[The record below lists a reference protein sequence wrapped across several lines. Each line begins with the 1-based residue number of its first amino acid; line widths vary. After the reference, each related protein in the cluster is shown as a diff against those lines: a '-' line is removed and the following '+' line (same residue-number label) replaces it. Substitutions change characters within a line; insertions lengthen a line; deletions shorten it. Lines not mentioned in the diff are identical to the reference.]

1 MSNTGDLAQLIVAAQ
16 GWLHPG
22 WEQGYYP
29 DDMPAEWQL
38 GYYANEFRAVLVA
51 PAADTA
57 GVETW
62 LDEVDAGFGFC
73 LDLRHAPLETR
84 ILESFKDQLLGVFVS
99 GAPETVP
106 ADVVV
111 FSESHKADI
120 SLPNSRYAQI
130 FDDVRGGGMRL
141 CLYRTNPDLTLAGL
155 REDIEAV
162 LQGVPPDASCMMVW
176 CDEPPPV
183 EIMRQAKMI
192 AEFLGA

>member
-1 MSNTGDLAQLIVAAQ
+1 AAQ

-51 PAADTA
+51 PPADSA
-57 GVETW
+57 EVEIW
-62 LDEVDAGFGFC
+62 LDDVDDGFGFC
-73 LDLRHAPLETR
+73 LDLRHVPLESQ
-84 ILESFKDQLLGVFVS
+84 ILAGLKDQLLGIFVNGS
-99 GAPETVP
+99 HQSAP
-106 ADVVV
+106 ADVAV
-111 FSESHKADI
+111 FSESHNTDI
-120 SLPNSRYAQI
+120 SLPNSRYSQI
-130 FDDVRGGGMRL
+130 FDDLRGSGMRL
-141 CLYRTNPDLTLAGL
+141 CLYRTSADLTLAGL

-183 EIMRQAKMI
+183 EIMRQAKII
-192 AEFLGA
+192 AELLGA